1 LRLVGKERGGGI
13 VTVVGGVSLTNRFF
27 QFTIVALFAAFLAH
41 AQVYGPPKYGPQQES
56 PHSDAARRAAEMGT
70 GKWWVKL
77 SDEDRDKFIE
87 RYAEAMNRVSSNL
100 FTDCADG
107 MKGLTPNH
115 VWKNGVREVD
125 IMSNMI
131 LRKISSS
138 FDFNFDRKE
147 IREAVDEFYKDS
159 TNPHRSGR
167 RCFAA
172 GQGDTSGQASTR
184 QRHGHWLNLG
194 SNVLSE
200 PTVS

>member
-1 LRLVGKERGGGI
+1 M
-13 VTVVGGVSLTNRFF
+13 TNRFF
-27 QFTIVALFAAFLAH
+27 QLTIVVLFAAFLAQ

-56 PHSDAARRAAEMGT
+56 PDSDAARQAAARRAAEMGT

-107 MKGLTPNH
+107 MKSWTPNH
-115 VWKNGVREVD
+115 AWKNGVREVD

-131 LRKISSS
+131 LCKIGSS

-159 TNPHRSGR
+159 TNLTVPVDV
-167 RCFAA
+167 AL
-172 GQGDTSGQASTR
+172 
-184 QRHGHWLNLG
+184 QRVRETLATKHPRGTG
-194 SNVLSE
+194 IG
-200 PTVS
+200 